1 MKKWKIVLL
10 TILLLWLVSYIVA
23 SFFKDSKINLEDKIA
38 VIPIYGPITISGSS
52 SFIIEESG
60 SSSNSIIEFL
70 DKANS
75 DSSVKA
81 IILEIDSPGGT
92 VVASEELANAVKSSN
107 KPTVA
112 LIREVGASGA
122 YWVASSANK
131 IIASPMSITGSIGVL
146 GSYLEFSE
154 IFEKYGITYQ
164 ELTAGELKEIG
175 SPFKPLTP
183 KEREIIQ
190 KKINLIHDYFIDEV
204 SRNRNLSVTQIQEIR
219 SGLFYLGREAIDLGL
234 VDYLG
239 NKDLAINVSKELA
252 GIKEAKI
259 ITYERKVSFL
269 DIFSK
274 LSANQF
280 YYIGRGIGA
289 SMYIQAKGNGFSI
302 RT

>member
-239 NKDLAINVSKELA
+239 NKDLAINVSKE
-252 GIKEAKI
+252 
-259 ITYERKVSFL
+259 
-269 DIFSK
+269 
-274 LSANQF
+274 
-280 YYIGRGIGA
+280 
-289 SMYIQAKGNGFSI
+289 
-302 RT
+302 